1 MTTHRNPAQADEE
14 PQAPADRERPS
25 GPGTGEWSGYVV
37 PGGGTDAGWLHS
49 GPTRSA
55 PPEGDA
61 WPPSRPDTG
70 PQSAYPSLRRA
81 VDERSEDADP
91 GADPEGAEEP
101 GGAAGA
107 GEPGGGEWPGGRGEQ
122 DRDSGPYPSLGRA
135 ADRFGGD
142 DAWAGA
148 EEGDW
153 PGMGASGAG
162 DGAEAVRHAPRA
174 PQADR
179 AAAGRVAEAGGEQDR
194 DASPDAEDRADRSDR
209 SGGSDRPEG
218 EAAEHERDEDGAD
231 RRDRPSRGR
240 HAAPRRKRAE
250 AEGAQRSA
258 VDETAD
264 EADTPDGASDRAET
278 PDSADRTGRADS
290 ADPSGAERGADPDD
304 EDVDDP
310 DGLAGWVGS
319 LAEAVDADADTR
331 IAGRRPTGSFP
342 AVDPETGR
350 PRLAT
355 AADEDG
361 SGEAPDGDGSADVP
375 SSAEAPADTS
385 APGDEP
391 APTARTGDDASD
403 DGASDG
409 TPEDDG
415 AADTAAAPA
424 AADTDGDS
432 APEGGVEEAAP
443 APVSAFT
450 DDGDDYVPTTRE
462 YWQPMPETTREQLI
476 ERLDGLASVLEVGGQ
491 DLGDEETARARHL
504 LNHAGARLRLS
515 AAHTVVALAGGTGS
529 GKSSLFNTLC
539 GLEFSRVGITRPTTS
554 TAHACVW
561 GNEGADELLGWL
573 GVPPRQRHSRT
584 SELDRDH
591 SELSGLILMDLP
603 DHDSVRAM
611 HTAEADRLIGAADL
625 LVWVLDPQKYAD
637 AAVHHRYLAEMSGYG
652 AVTVAVL
659 NQVDRVEPEELEEL
673 LTDLRRLLETES
685 GVHPRVLTTSTVTG
699 QGIRELREL
708 LTETVVERRALIDR
722 LVADLDGVARRFE
735 RYRGPE
741 GPTPRGVPD
750 ADRSRLVARL
760 MEACGVAALADS
772 VETAYE
778 LRGARRVGWPVTR
791 WLGRLRRDPV
801 RLARMEFLRETGGEA
816 STRPVE
822 AQEAEIEQAA
832 VDAAESVG
840 KDLPAPWPK
849 RLRSAARGGVVG
861 LTGRLGTAVGASLPE
876 SDDGPGWW
884 SGVRALQYALIAVA
898 GVGLAWAGTVLAS
911 WLGGG
916 MTGVAVLDSP
926 VFLGLAAAVAL
937 AALAVGWLTGV
948 GCRNLVGVAA
958 SKRREVVEAQAEEGI
973 AAAATEEVVSPIE
986 QELAEYRRFTESL
999 EAALASKAE

>member
-25 GPGTGEWSGYVV
+25 GAGEWSGYVV

-81 VDERSEDADP
+81 VDERSGDE
-91 GADPEGAEEP
+91 GADRAAEADGPEGPDTA
-101 GGAAGA
+101 AAGGGER
-107 GEPGGGEWPGGRGEQ
+107 GEPGEHEEHGEHGE
-122 DRDSGPYPSLGRA
+122 REGDSGSYPSLRRA
-135 ADRFGGD
+135 VDRFGED
-142 DAWAGA
+142 DERDGA

-162 DGAEAVRHAPRA
+162 DGTEAVRHVPRA

-179 AAAGRVAEAGGEQDR
+179 AAAGRAAHAGGARER
-194 DASPDAEDRADRSDR
+194 DESSDAAARADRAERD
-209 SGGSDRPEG
+209 DRPEDVDAPG
-218 EAAEHERDEDGAD
+218 GDAAVRERDDDGAE

-240 HAAPRRKRAE
+240 HAAPRRKRPDAE
-250 AEGAQRSA
+250 EAQSA
-258 VDETAD
+258 A
-264 EADTPDGASDRAET
+264 APDGAADGPVT
-278 PDSADRTGRADS
+278 GADRTDRADT
-290 ADPSGAERGADPDD
+290 ERGGAPGDGDM
-304 EDVDDP
+304 DDP

-319 LAEAVDADADTR
+319 LAEAVDSDADTR
-331 IAGRRPTGSFP
+331 IAGRRPTGAFP
-342 AVDPETGR
+342 AVDPVTGR
-350 PRLAT
+350 PKAGKRA
-355 AADEDG
+355 
-361 SGEAPDGDGSADVP
+361 
-375 SSAEAPADTS
+375 AEADAAKDEPE
-385 APGDEP
+385 GDEP
-391 APTARTGDDASD
+391 TGSSPGADAPEEGARTTADESDSVASPAD
-403 DGASDG
+403 DGASDLTASDHTASDHSAEG
-409 TPEDDG
+409 DG
-415 AADTAAAPA
+415 AADTVVAPA
-424 AADTDGDS
+424 AAGTDDEAEHDAG
-432 APEGGVEEAAP
+432 AAAP

-450 DDGDDYVPTTRE
+450 DDDDDYVPTTRE
-462 YWQPMPETTREQLI
+462 YWEPMPETTREQLI
-476 ERLDGLASVLEVGGQ
+476 ERLDGLASVLEIGGT
-491 DLGDEETARARHL
+491 DLGAEEAARARHL

-529 GKSSLFNTLC
+529 GKSSLFNALC

-561 GNEGADELLGWL
+561 GTEGADDLLGWL

-659 NQVDRVEPEELEEL
+659 NQVDRVEPDELEEL

-685 GVHPRVLTTSTVTG
+685 GVHPRVLTTSTLTG
-699 QGIRELREL
+699 HGIRELRDL
-708 LTETVVERRALIDR
+708 LTDTVVERRALIDR
-722 LVADLDGVARRFE
+722 LVADLDGVAQRFE
-735 RYRGPE
+735 HYRGPE
-741 GPTPRGVPD
+741 GPTPEGVPD

-801 RLARMEFLRETGGEA
+801 RLARMEFLRENEGQA

-822 AQEAEIEQAA
+822 AQEAELEQAA
-832 VDAAESVG
+832 VDTAEAVG
-840 KDLPAPWPK
+840 KELPSPWPK
-849 RLRSAARGGVVG
+849 RLRAAARGGVAG
-861 LTGRLGTAVGASLPE
+861 LAGRLSSAVGASLPE

-884 SGVRALQYALIAVA
+884 SAVRALQYALIAVA
-898 GVGLAWAGTVLAS
+898 GVGLVWAGTVLAS

-916 MTGVAVLDSP
+916 LTGMAVLDRP
-926 VFLGLAAAVAL
+926 VFGGLAAAVAV

-958 SKRREVVEAQAEEGI
+958 SKRRESVEEQAEEAI

-999 EAALASKAE
+999 EAALASKSD

>member
-25 GPGTGEWSGYVV
+25 GEGTGEWSGYVV

-49 GPTRSA
+49 APTRPA

-81 VDERSEDADP
+81 VDERSGEAGP
-91 GADPEGAEEP
+91 GRVAGPEGAAEGVGP
-101 GGAAGA
+101 
-107 GEPGGGEWPGGRGEQ
+107 GEPGDPGEPGVHGEQ
-122 DRDSGPYPSLGRA
+122 EHDSGSYPSLRRA
-135 ADRFGGD
+135 VDRFGED
-142 DAWAGA
+142 EVRDGA

-153 PGMGASGAG
+153 PGMGASGSGDAAG
-162 DGAEAVRHAPRA
+162 AVRHAPRA

-179 AAAGRVAEAGGEQDR
+179 AAAARSAEAESAQDR
-194 DASPDAEDRADRSDR
+194 DESPDTADRADRA
-209 SGGSDRPEG
+209 DRPEG
-218 EAAEHERDEDGAD
+218 DAAAHEREDDGAD

-240 HAAPRRKRAE
+240 HAAPRRKRTE
-250 AEGAQRSA
+250 AEDAQPSA
-258 VDETAD
+258 EDKGVDEPEGGAGR
-264 EADTPDGASDRAET
+264 ADTPDRPGRTDAEHGGG
-278 PDSADRTGRADS
+278 TGDQDA
-290 ADPSGAERGADPDD
+290 
-304 EDVDDP
+304 DDP

-350 PRLAT
+350 PKAARAAEEADT
-355 AADEDG
+355 AAEPEEGPASSRGADAPA
-361 SGEAPDGDGSADVP
+361 GEEAAGSASGANAPEDTRTPVEESDP
-375 SSAEAPADTS
+375 SAAPS
-385 APGDEP
+385 VE
-391 APTARTGDDASD
+391 

-409 TPEDDG
+409 DVEGRG
-415 AADTAAAPA
+415 AADAAAAPE
-424 AADTDGDS
+424 AADTEDRS
-432 APEGGVEEAAP
+432 APDRDADEA
-443 APVSAFT
+443 APVSAFA
-450 DDGDDYVPTTRE
+450 DDDDEYVPTTRE

-476 ERLDGLASVLEVGGQ
+476 ERLDGLASVLEIGGQ
-491 DLGDEETARARHL
+491 DLGAEEVDRARHL

-529 GKSSLFNTLC
+529 GKSSLFNALC
-539 GLEFSRVGITRPTTS
+539 GLDFSRVGITRPTTS

-561 GNEGADELLGWL
+561 GSEGADELLGWL

-659 NQVDRVEPEELEEL
+659 NQVDRVEPDELEEL

-699 QGIRELREL
+699 QGIRELRDL

-741 GPTPRGVPD
+741 GPTLEGVPE
-750 ADRSRLVARL
+750 ADRSRLVGRL

-778 LRGARRVGWPVTR
+778 LRGTRRVGWPVTR

-822 AQEAEIEQAA
+822 AQDAEIEQAA
-832 VDAAESVG
+832 VETAEAVG
-840 KDLPAPWPK
+840 KELPAPWPK
-849 RLRSAARGGVVG
+849 RLRSAARGGAAG
-861 LTGRLGTAVGASLPE
+861 LAGRLSTAVGASLPE

-884 SGVRALQYALIAVA
+884 SAVRALQYALIAVA
-898 GVGLAWAGTVLAS
+898 GVGLVWAGTVLVS

-916 MTGVAVLDSP
+916 LTGAAALDSP
-926 VFLGLAAAVAL
+926 VFLGLAAAVAA

-958 SKRREVVEAQAEEGI
+958 SRRREAVEAQAEEGI
-973 AAAATEEVVSPIE
+973 AAAASEEVVSPIGR
-986 QELAEYRRFTESL
+986 ELAEYRRFAESL
-999 EAALASKAE
+999 EAALASKPE